1 MKATVKLEK
10 GMRLVGENESGLKTF
25 FDSHSKF
32 GGEESAAT
40 PMEVILQA
48 LGGCT
53 SMDVLSM
60 LRKRRKTIDG
70 FNVYIEG
77 ERAEEHPKV
86 FTNVKIVYE
95 LISPDAKIEELD
107 NVVNLSQEKYCGAS
121 EMFKKSGC
129 KVIWETVLKEKS

>member
-1 MKATVKLEK
+1 MKATIKLEK
-10 GMRLVGENESGLKTF
+10 GMRLVGENERGLKTY
-25 FDSHSKF
+25 FDSHPQF

-40 PMEVILQA
+40 PMEVMLKA

-53 SMDVLSM
+53 AMDVLSM

-70 FNVYIEG
+70 FNVYLEA

-86 FTNVKIVYE
+86 YTSVKLVYE

-129 KVIWETVLKEKS
+129 EVTWETVIREK

>member
-1 MKATVKLEK
+1 MKATIKLEK
-10 GMRLVGENESGLKTF
+10 GMRFVGKNERGLKTY
-25 FDSHSKF
+25 FDSHPQF

-40 PMEVILQA
+40 PMEVMLQS

-53 SMDVLSM
+53 VMDVLSM

-70 FNVYIEG
+70 FNIYLEA

-86 FTNVKIVYE
+86 YSRVKIIYE

-107 NVVNLSQEKYCGAS
+107 HAVNLSQEKYCGAS

-129 KVIWETVLKEKS
+129 EVTWETVVKEK